1 MEALTQS
8 VCDLALGFGEG
19 KKDGEKKK
27 KMSRPFGVALLLAGF
42 DRREGAQLFFSD
54 PSGTLPLPS
63 SLSEAQPFPFNVLPI
78 QCPCPWFC
86 PLMLCCAVLA
96 GTYFQYKAKAIGA
109 GSEGAQATLQ
119 DKYRDDL
126 TRSDA
131 EDLALE
137 ILKQVMEEKINS
149 VNVEVAAVTSQV
161 RTCSLLLLLL
171 LLPGLSSAALCVVIR
186 VTTCSP
192 RRSCRPPYF
201 ACPEPPT

>member
-1 MEALTQS
+1 M
-8 VCDLALGFGEG
+8 CDLALGFGEG
-19 KKDGEKKK
+19 KKDGDKKK

-54 PSGTLPLPS
+54 PSGRYAGL
-63 SLSEAQPFPFNVLPI
+63 
-78 QCPCPWFC
+78 PCPPTIQFIHRALSISC
-86 PLMLCCAVLA
+86 PLVA

-161 RTCSLLLLLL
+161 RSLR
-171 LLPGLSSAALCVVIR
+171 GLHSL
-186 VTTCSP
+186 TH
-192 RRSCRPPYF
+192 
-201 ACPEPPT
+201 

>member
-1 MEALTQS
+1 M
-8 VCDLALGFGEG
+8 
-19 KKDGEKKK
+19 
-27 KMSRPFGVALLLAGF
+27 
-42 DRREGAQLFFSD
+42 
-54 PSGTLPLPS
+54 
-63 SLSEAQPFPFNVLPI
+63 SLSLSFSL
-78 QCPCPWFC
+78 FC
-86 PLMLCCAVLA
+86 PLVLCCAVLA

-171 LLPGLSSAALCVVIR
+171 LLLLLPGLSSAALCVVIR